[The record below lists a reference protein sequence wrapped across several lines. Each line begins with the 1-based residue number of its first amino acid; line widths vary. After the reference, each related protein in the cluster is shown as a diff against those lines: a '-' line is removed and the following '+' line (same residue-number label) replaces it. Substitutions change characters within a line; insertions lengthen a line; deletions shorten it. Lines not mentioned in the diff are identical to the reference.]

1 MKYRTIAYLR
11 RKKAFREMLNPTSI
25 KKMLKA
31 GFYASANP
39 LVKRDI
45 LQVYCELNTLQK
57 ATA

>member
-1 MKYRTIAYLR
+1 
-11 RKKAFREMLNPTSI
+11 MLNPTSI